1 MTEFNLQ
8 VNYRA
13 QTGKSYRKELARKD
27 MVPGVVYGKA
37 VGSIPVEMEY
47 KPLKNII
54 GQNAV
59 IDLTVLGPGKE
70 ETRSLKVLVK
80 GYQVDPIRRVYQN
93 IDFHQISLDNA
104 IQVGVPVELAGQVTG
119 GILQQGLRE
128 IQVSCLPG
136 DIPREVTVSLEG
148 MTVGDSITVQELQ
161 LPENVTVLSEPGAM
175 VATVVAQQA
184 EEAEPE
190 AGEEAGEE
198 GAGAAG
204 GEQAAENTAE

>member
-1 MTEFNLQ
+1 MVEFNLQ

-13 QTGKSYRKELARKD
+13 RTGKSYRKELARKD

-47 KPLKNII
+47 KPLKNIM

-59 IDLTVLGPGKE
+59 IDLTVLGPGQG
-70 ETRSLKVLVK
+70 ETRNLKVLVK
-80 GYQVDPIRRVYQN
+80 DYQVDPIKRVYRN

-104 IQVGVPVELAGQVTG
+104 IQVGVPVEVTGEVTG

-136 DIPREVTVSLEG
+136 DIPQSVTVSLDG
-148 MTVGDSITVQELQ
+148 LTVGDTITVQDLK
-161 LPENVTVLSEPGAM
+161 LPENVTVLSEPDAM
-175 VATVVAQQA
+175 VATVVAQRA
-184 EEAEPE
+184 EAEPE
-190 AGEEAGEE
+190 AAEESGAE
-198 GAGAAG
+198 GAGTPTA
-204 GEQAAENTAE
+204 EAAEGENA